1 VHART
6 PAFCF
11 TSTARNTLRERTE
24 AFVNKITFLGSLNV
38 RYCVS
43 VQTQKLIHRRIYEMN
58 SAVAT
63 TASTSSRSQSFRFQ
77 EASRASNLASTR
89 STRPS
94 TQQSKGPTKTAS
106 HSNRSNN
113 RRQPRLVLVNHH
125 LGKCR
130 LLVVSK
136 VEIAR
141 VHNKHG

>member
-1 VHART
+1 MLDY
-6 PAFCF
+6 F
-11 TSTARNTLRERTE
+11 S
-24 AFVNKITFLGSLNV
+24 KLNGLQDV
-38 RYCVS
+38 RAELPSHSFADHDNVS
-43 VQTQKLIHRRIYEMN
+43 
-58 SAVAT
+58 
-63 TASTSSRSQSFRFQ
+63 
-77 EASRASNLASTR
+77 
-89 STRPS
+89 
-94 TQQSKGPTKTAS
+94 TKTAS